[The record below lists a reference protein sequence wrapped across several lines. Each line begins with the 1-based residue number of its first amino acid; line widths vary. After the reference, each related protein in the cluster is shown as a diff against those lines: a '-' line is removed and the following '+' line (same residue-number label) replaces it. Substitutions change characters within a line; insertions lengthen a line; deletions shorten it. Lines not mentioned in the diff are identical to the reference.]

1 MSSKQLITTA
11 WQTLLQLVGRGSADA
26 DIPAPWDD
34 PLM

>member
-1 MSSKQLITTA
+1 LSSKQLITTA
-11 WQTLLQLVGRGSADA
+11 WQTFLQFVGRNSVDA